1 MSCRTAV
8 TSDPEREDEEEAGA
22 ARGCGLSLPT
32 TPVATES
39 SFILFVS
46 ASVMC
51 GGGEEG
57 EGGDDGRTASSS
69 SCVGSVDDGPIAMET
84 MGGGVGTGEGS
95 YN

>member
-8 TSDPEREDEEEAGA
+8 TSDPEREDEEEVGT
-22 ARGCGLSLPT
+22 ARGCGLSPPT
-32 TPVATES
+32 TSVAMES

-51 GGGEEG
+51 AGGEEG
-57 EGGDDGRTASSS
+57 EGGDDGSTVSSRS
-69 SCVGSVDDGPIAMET
+69 SVDDGPIAMVT

-95 YN
+95 